1 MATGLKKI
9 GDQLYYFGNNGI
21 RRTGFYRLDEKAIIL
36 EKMEVHR
43 QEFWIR
49 GMDMFTTLRER
60 KELKPV

>member
-1 MATGLKKI
+1 MVSEGQDFT
-9 GDQLYYFGNNGI
+9 DWM
-21 RRTGFYRLDEKAIIL
+21 RRPIIL

-60 KELKPV
+60 KEIKPV